1 MVKGT
6 GCSSYLDGHNTHYI
20 PALKLAPHRE
30 AIEGTARVDFQRGE
44 VFFEPEDATD
54 QVGPLFNHNLPLVAA
69 ALAAAL
75 GEARWIPSL
84 RLLSVAVPQ
93 GRGMYSMSLNP
104 IGECPPWQPQD
115 QELAD

>member
-1 MVKGT
+1 MAEET

-20 PALKLAPHRE
+20 PVLKLAPQRE
-30 AIEGTARVDFQRGE
+30 AIAGTAWVDFHRGE
-44 VFFEPEDATD
+44 VFFEPDGEGDR
-54 QVGPLFNHNLPLVAA
+54 VGPLFNHNLPLVAA

-93 GRGMYSMSLNP
+93 GRGMYSMSLEP
-104 IGECPPWQPQD
+104 LGECPPWRPPD